1 MTVNELVI
9 KLLHLPNQQQEVT
22 PVLLAEKIGME
33 LYDEKNTIVAYECD
47 RQRCQHKCYE
57 CNHTTDIEHAKNF
70 KREHGL
76 YIEEIR

>member
-33 LYDEKNTIVAYECD
+33 LYDEQNTIVAYECNHKK
-47 RQRCQHKCYE
+47 CQHKCHD
-57 CNHTTDIEHAKNF
+57 CNHTTDIEYAKNF